1 MTTGGGSVRY
11 NPNLYDCGKVCL
23 SLLGTWSGS
32 ESEKWNPKTST
43 FLQVLIAIQA
53 QILIDEPYFNEPGY
67 ERTIGTRQGIECSR
81 AYNENIKL
89 RTVQWAILNNLKNP
103 YYLEKHPLLFLLHLN
118 PSQIWIFFL
127 GNSKHHF

>member
-1 MTTGGGSVRY
+1 MKILITGPSNTPYDSGCFVFDIYFPANYPKVPPKVNLDTTGAGTVRF
-11 NPNLYDCGKVCL
+11 NPNLYNCGKVCL
-23 SLLGTWSGS
+23 SLLGTWSGT

-67 ERTIGTRQGIECSR
+67 ERSIGTERGIETSR

-89 RTVQWAILNNLKNP
+89 RTVQ
-103 YYLEKHPLLFLLHLN
+103 
-118 PSQIWIFFL
+118 
-127 GNSKHHF
+127 